1 MTPIKTTTTNTKTVF
16 QKAPF
21 RVLATLLLIQ
31 GVMIGQV
38 LLRPA
43 AAQTGA
49 AQDCTKISDE
59 PTRTA
64 CWLKKAKAGDKNL
77 RDSWLN
83 GVNLRNADLSKA
95 DMTAT
100 RAVGA
105 LLSETNLTGTNL
117 GLAHLEKAD
126 MRQAN
131 LTGALLIGANLTQT
145 SLYAANLTKANLT
158 GANLTK
164 ARVYQ
169 ADLRGANLTKA
180 NLTGANLCGTNLTGA
195 NLTGAILTGIQK
207 DAKTKG
213 LPPGH

>member
-1 MTPIKTTTTNTKTVF
+1 MTPTTTTTTNTKTVF

-43 AAQTGA
+43 AAKPGA
-49 AQDCTKISDE
+49 SEDCTKISVE
-59 PTRTA
+59 PQRTA

-83 GVNLRNADLSKA
+83 GVNLNNADLSHA

-100 RAVGA
+100 RAVKAYLGNA
-105 LLSETNLTGTNL
+105 NLTGTNL

-126 MRQAN
+126 LRQAN
-131 LTGALLIGANLTQT
+131 MIG
-145 SLYAANLTKANLT
+145 
-158 GANLTK
+158 
-164 ARVYQ
+164 
-169 ADLRGANLTKA
+169 ADLRGANLT
-180 NLTGANLCGTNLTGA
+180 GANLNRAKLHNADLRGA
-195 NLTGAILTGIQK
+195 NLTGASLNGADLTGIKK
-207 DAKTKG
+207 DKDTKG
-213 LPPGH
+213 L